1 MKHVYVIDDDEVVA
15 STLAKTLSRLG
26 YTTEVYQ
33 DPLVFLQNSM
43 PVSPAVIL
51 LDMRMQAL
59 SGVELQ
65 KRLNAIGRKTP
76 VVFISG
82 EFQTSEIILAM
93 KQGALDFLL
102 KPFNLID
109 LLEAIETG
117 LKKDGDLS
125 ALASQ
130 QLSLQARYAS
140 LTPREKEVCGL
151 LAQGCLSKKIAVDL
165 GITNATVK
173 LHKARILEK
182 LQVTSM
188 QQLAISLTQLGLV

>member
-15 STLAKTLSRLG
+15 TTLAKTLSRFG

-51 LDMRMQAL
+51 LDMRMPAL

-76 VVFISG
+76 IVFISG
-82 EFQTSEIILAM
+82 EFQTSEIILAW

-109 LLEAIETG
+109 LLKAIETG

-188 QQLAISLTQLGLV
+188 QQLAISLTRLGLV

>member
-15 STLAKTLSRLG
+15 STLAQTLSRLG

-51 LDMRMQAL
+51 LDMRMPAL

-65 KRLNAIGRKTP
+65 QRLNAIGRKTP
-76 VVFISG
+76 IVFISG

-102 KPFNLID
+102 KPFNLVD

-117 LKKDGDLS
+117 LKKDHDLS

-188 QQLAISLTQLGLV
+188 QQLAISLAQLGSV

>member
-51 LDMRMQAL
+51 LDMRMPAL

-65 KRLNAIGRKTP
+65 QRLNAIGRKTP
-76 VVFISG
+76 IVFISG

-102 KPFNLID
+102 KPFNLVD

-117 LKKDGDLS
+117 LKKDHDLS

-188 QQLAISLTQLGLV
+188 QQLAISLAQLGSV

>member
-51 LDMRMQAL
+51 LDMRMPAL

-65 KRLNAIGRKTP
+65 QRLNAIGRKTP
-76 VVFISG
+76 IVFISG

-102 KPFNLID
+102 KPFNLVD

-117 LKKDGDLS
+117 LKKDHDLS

>member
-15 STLAKTLSRLG
+15 ATLAKTLSRLG

-33 DPLVFLQNSM
+33 DPLVFLRNSM

-51 LDMRMQAL
+51 LDMRMPAL

-65 KRLNAIGRKTP
+65 QRLKDIGRKTP
-76 VVFISG
+76 IVFISG

-102 KPFNLID
+102 KPFNLAD
-109 LLEAIETG
+109 LLEAIELG
-117 LKKDGDLS
+117 LKKDNDLS
-125 ALASQ
+125 ALVSQ

-182 LQVTSM
+182 LQMTSM
-188 QQLAISLTQLGLV
+188 QQLAISMAQLGLV

>member
-1 MKHVYVIDDDEVVA
+1 MKHVYVIDDDDVFA

-33 DPLVFLQNSM
+33 DPMVFLQNSM

-51 LDMRMQAL
+51 LDMRMPAL

-65 KRLNAIGRKTP
+65 QRLNAIGRKTP

-82 EFQTSEIILAM
+82 EFQTSEIILAW

-102 KPFNLID
+102 KPFNLVD
-109 LLEAIETG
+109 LLEAIEVG
-117 LKKDGDLS
+117 LKKDHDLS

-151 LAQGCLSKKIAVDL
+151 LAQGCLSKKIAIDL